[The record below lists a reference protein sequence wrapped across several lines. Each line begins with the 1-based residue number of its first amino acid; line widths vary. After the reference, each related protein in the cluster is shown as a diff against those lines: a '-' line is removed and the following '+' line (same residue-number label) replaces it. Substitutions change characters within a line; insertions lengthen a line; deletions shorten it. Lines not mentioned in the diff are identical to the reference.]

1 MNRKLTKQKFTFWE
15 KMMLSPEIGI
25 LVPVLIMCAI
35 AYVMNHNFLKITN
48 LAYIINSSA
57 FYGFLALAECV
68 VQLTGDTDLSVGMNG
83 AIASVIV
90 GVAAQVW
97 GLSPVMALLCGIAMG
112 ALVGLVNGLISAKFG
127 LSLWITSLATQFMC
141 SGFAQFISMG
151 KPFKFNNEA
160 FAEGYKAIAD
170 FKNWV
175 IPKLGINTTF
185 IIFVVMV
192 AVLHFVVHKTQ
203 FGYKLRA
210 VGGNPDAAL
219 LAGINVSN
227 IKLIACIV
235 AGAICGVYGGAVV
248 LKQLSTNIQQGQGGE
263 FRAITCCALGGIT
276 AGAGSVWSVFM
287 GVLLFHFVNG
297 ALQSMGADN
306 NVQLAMVG
314 VLLLFAV
321 LLNVFRQNYMKKKT
335 I

>member
-15 KMMLSPEIGI
+15 KLMLSPEFGI
-25 LVPVLIMCAI
+25 LIPVLIMCAVATAKNPGFI
-35 AYVMNHNFLKITN
+35 KIGN

-83 AIASVIV
+83 AISSVIV
-90 GVAAQVW
+90 GVAAQTW
-97 GLSPVMALLCGIAMG
+97 GMSPMMALLCGIAMG

-141 SGFAQFISMG
+141 NGFAQFISMG
-151 KPFKFNNEA
+151 KPFRFGNEA
-160 FAEGYKAIAD
+160 HAAAFDAIAD

-185 IIFVVMV
+185 LIFVLMV
-192 AVLHFVVHKTQ
+192 AILHFVVHRTQ

-210 VGGNPDAAL
+210 VGGNKDAAL

-227 IKLIACIV
+227 IKLIACV
-235 AGAICGVYGGAVV
+235 LAGAICGVYGGAVV

-263 FRAITCCALGGIT
+263 FRAITCCAIGGIT

-314 VLLLFAV
+314 VLLLLAV
-321 LLNVFRQNYMKKKT
+321 LLNVFRQSYMKKKT